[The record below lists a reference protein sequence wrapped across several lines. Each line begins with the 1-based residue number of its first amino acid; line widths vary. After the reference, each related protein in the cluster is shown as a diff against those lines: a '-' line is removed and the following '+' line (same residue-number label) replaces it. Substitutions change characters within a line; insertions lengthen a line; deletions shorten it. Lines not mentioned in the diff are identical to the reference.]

1 MSRHDRLKKL
11 EANRPAPRP
20 TEAAAPAHED
30 DLYFYFEQH
39 RRALEGR
46 PLLDPFPYSVEDQR
60 RAAEDML
67 NDTIPF
73 FASTLGWST
82 PQGQELLDH
91 WRLEALQTLEDYN
104 AGRLEATD
112 STKLMIEHEFGGT
125 LPEPAND
132 THDREDHEE

>member
-60 RAAEDML
+60 RAAEKTL
-67 NDTIPF
+67 SDTLPWLENSF
-73 FASTLGWST
+73 SWST
-82 PQGQELLDH
+82 PQGQELIEH
-91 WRLEALQTLEDYN
+91 WRAEAEQVIEDFH
-104 AGRLEATD
+104 AGRLEETD
-112 STKLMIEHEFGGT
+112 STQRMIERDFGGT
-125 LPEPAND
+125 LPEPTNGN
-132 THDREDHEE
+132 HGNREDER